1 MTSGIAR
8 TAISGRRL
16 PRWDVVSSKT
26 IDLVEG
32 IALKR
37 RIEANPVILRV
48 DPQEDGPYDVEASDG
63 GAPSF
68 LLASEAWPRV
78 LISFRT
84 EAEAEAWITK
94 LKGMIN

>member
-1 MTSGIAR
+1 MV
-8 TAISGRRL
+8 
-16 PRWDVVSSKT
+16 PSKT

-37 RIEANPVILRV
+37 RIKANAVIFRV
-48 DPQEDGPYDVEASDG
+48 DPQDDTYDVDASDG
-63 GAPSF
+63 GAPHF
-68 LLASEAWPRV
+68 LVASEAWPRV

-84 EAEAEAWITK
+84 EAEAEAWITR

>member
-1 MTSGIAR
+1 
-8 TAISGRRL
+8 
-16 PRWDVVSSKT
+16 VVPSKT
-26 IDLVEG
+26 IGLVEG

-37 RIEANPVILRV
+37 RIKANPVIFAV
-48 DPQEDGPYDVEASDG
+48 VPQEDGTYDVEAPDG

-68 LLASEAWPRV
+68 WLSSEAWPRV

>member
-1 MTSGIAR
+1 
-8 TAISGRRL
+8 
-16 PRWDVVSSKT
+16 VSSKT

-37 RIEANPVILRV
+37 RIEANPVIFRV
-48 DPQEDGPYDVEASDG
+48 DPQEDDTYDVDASG
-63 GAPSF
+63 GGGPNF
-68 LLASEAWPRV
+68 LVASEAWPRV

>member
-1 MTSGIAR
+1 MV
-8 TAISGRRL
+8 
-16 PRWDVVSSKT
+16 PSKT

-37 RIEANPVILRV
+37 RIQANPVIFTV
-48 DPQEDGPYDVEASDG
+48 VPQADGTYDVPASDG

-68 LLASEAWPRV
+68 WVASEAWPRV

-84 EAEAEAWITK
+84 EAEAEVWFTK